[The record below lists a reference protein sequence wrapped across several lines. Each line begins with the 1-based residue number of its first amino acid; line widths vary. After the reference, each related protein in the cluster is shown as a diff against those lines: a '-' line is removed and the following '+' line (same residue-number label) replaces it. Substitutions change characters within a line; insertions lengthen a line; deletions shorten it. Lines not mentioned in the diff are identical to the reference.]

1 MPASPIGEVD
11 VAVLDGSDEQRGL
24 RRRGPADRAVLRPD
38 SGDMGADG
46 RRTQEQLSS
55 GFLFGLRVQ
64 PRDKD
69 LDLARG
75 QSRAQRPLDGGIDS
89 MEGNRSILD

>member
-1 MPASPIGEVD
+1 
-11 VAVLDGSDEQRGL
+11 
-24 RRRGPADRAVLRPD
+24 
-38 SGDMGADG
+38 MGADG

-64 PRDKD
+64 PRHED

-75 QSRAQRPLDGGIDS
+75 QPRAQRPLGGGIDS